1 MCCRPKLYASK
12 VLTSHFE
19 TIASPSIANRIDI
32 VSTPYLWNSL
42 NKPRVDRE
50 FATSLRNFSRPSW
63 TALDNL
69 GCRARGFSSH
79 AEVAAKEGLRR
90 AKLTWESQN
99 AGKKKSEA
107 MLMYLVA
114 MVTAMVGATYAA
126 VPLYRKFCQATG
138 YGGTVQRREVSDSVI
153 FLLPPQVVIA

>member
-1 MCCRPKLYASK
+1 M
-12 VLTSHFE
+12 
-19 TIASPSIANRIDI
+19 
-32 VSTPYLWNSL
+32 
-42 NKPRVDRE
+42 
-50 FATSLRNFSRPSW
+50 
-63 TALDNL
+63 
-69 GCRARGFSSH
+69 RGFSSQ
-79 AEVAAKEGLRR
+79 ADVAAKEGMRR

-138 YGGTVQRREVSDSVI
+138 YGGTVQRREVGD
-153 FLLPPQVVIA
+153 PKP

>member
-1 MCCRPKLYASK
+1 MYCRSQSSASTSPKCEMGFSSL
-12 VLTSHFE
+12 L
-19 TIASPSIANRIDI
+19 ANRID
-32 VSTPYLWNSL
+32 TRHCLWN
-42 NKPRVDRE
+42 KPTRLERG
-50 FATSLRNFSRPSW
+50 FAASLRRLEPV
-63 TALDNL
+63 T
-69 GCRARGFSSH
+69 RGFSSQ
-79 AEVAAKEGLRR
+79 AEVASKESLRR

-138 YGGTVQRREVSDSVI
+138 YGGTVQRREVSDTAI
-153 FLLPPQVVIA
+153 FLVPPQVIAIYQHDN